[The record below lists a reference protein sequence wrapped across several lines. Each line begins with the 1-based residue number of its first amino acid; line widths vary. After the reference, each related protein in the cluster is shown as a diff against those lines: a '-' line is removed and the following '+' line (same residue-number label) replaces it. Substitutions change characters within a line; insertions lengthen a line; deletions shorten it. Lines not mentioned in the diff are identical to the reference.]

1 LFSKSQNS
9 FLAGFLNQCQETFI
23 IADFLSKTR
32 FFSTF
37 IRKTMKAERFTL
49 RIIMAVFIWIGIA
62 WGTLAGAEEQCPD
75 LSGQDRQSFEYLNQ
89 IRSAPAPYALRK
101 GFSRNRLAPTPPLHW
116 NPQLAAVARQKAQSM
131 ARYNYF
137 AHVEPNGMG
146 PNRRLVLSG
155 YRLPWDYPLDLRAN
169 TVESLASGAPNAN
182 EAIDQL
188 LIDQGEP
195 GAGHRVHLLA
205 VASLFRTHT
214 EAGIGIACNPKSKYM
229 YYYVVLTA
237 PPHVWPRIARTTNT
251 SVRFNLRSRFRR
263 STSYKTRRASF
274 RFYSRGTEVTTRHS
288 QRPRTI
294 S

>member
-1 LFSKSQNS
+1 MRGHRSK
-9 FLAGFLNQCQETFI
+9 A
-23 IADFLSKTR
+23 
-32 FFSTF
+32 
-37 IRKTMKAERFTL
+37 
-49 RIIMAVFIWIGIA
+49 RIVLAVFIWISFSL
-62 WGTLAGAEEQCPD
+62 GTLAGAEEQCPD
-75 LSGQDRQSFEYLNQ
+75 LSGQDRQSFQYLNQ

-101 GFSRNRLAPTPPLHW
+101 GFSRKRLAPTPPLHW
-116 NPQLAAVARQKAQSM
+116 NPQLAQVAQKKAQSM

-155 YRLPWDYPLDLRAN
+155 YRLPWDYPLDSRAN

-205 VASLFRTHT
+205 IASLFRTHT

-237 PPHVWPRIARTTNT
+237 PPHVLLHIAHSRNT
-251 SVRFNLRSRFRR
+251 SVRFNLHSRFRR
-263 STSYKTRRASF
+263 STGLRTRRASL
-274 RFYSRGTEVTTRHS
+274 RHYPDRAS
-288 QRPRTI
+288 

>member
-1 LFSKSQNS
+1 L
-9 FLAGFLNQCQETFI
+9 T
-23 IADFLSKTR
+23 
-32 FFSTF
+32 TF
-37 IRKTMKAERFTL
+37 IRAIMKTDRFASC
-49 RIIMAVFIWIGIA
+49 IIMAVFIWVSFT
-62 WGTLAGAEEQCPD
+62 WGTFAGAEEQCPD
-75 LSGQDRQSFEYLNQ
+75 LSGQDRQSFQYLNQ

-116 NPQLAAVARQKAQSM
+116 NPYLAQVARKKAQSM

-155 YRLPWDYPLDLRAN
+155 YRLPWDYPLDSRAN

-188 LIDQGEP
+188 LIDRGEP
-195 GAGHRVHLLA
+195 GAGHRVHLLDI
-205 VASLFRTHT
+205 ASLFRTHT

-237 PPHVWPRIARTTNT
+237 PPRVLPRIARTTNT
-251 SVRFNLRSRFRR
+251 SARLNLRSRFHR
-263 STSYKTRRASF
+263 SAGTKSGRVMSVSPYFESY
-274 RFYSRGTEVTTRHS
+274 
-288 QRPRTI
+288 
-294 S
+294 

>member
-1 LFSKSQNS
+1 
-9 FLAGFLNQCQETFI
+9 
-23 IADFLSKTR
+23 
-32 FFSTF
+32 
-37 IRKTMKAERFTL
+37 
-49 RIIMAVFIWIGIA
+49 VFIGSSFSL
-62 WGTLAGAEEQCPD
+62 GTLAGAEEQCPD
-75 LSGQDRQSFEYLNQ
+75 LNGQDRQSFQYLNQ

-101 GFSRNRLAPTPPLHW
+101 GFSRKRLAPTPPLHW
-116 NPQLAAVARQKAQSM
+116 NPQLAQVAQKKAQSM

-155 YRLPWDYPLDLRAN
+155 YRLPWDYPLDSRAN
-169 TVESLASGAPNAN
+169 TVESLASGAPNAK

-237 PPHVWPRIARTTNT
+237 PPRILPRIARTTNT
-251 SVRFNLRSRFRR
+251 SVRFNLHSRFRR
-263 STSYKTRRASF
+263 STR
-274 RFYSRGTEVTTRHS
+274 SRIRNLAMIVDSHS
-288 QRPRTI
+288 N
-294 S
+294 

>member
-1 LFSKSQNS
+1 MRADRSKVRIVLAILIWMSFS
-9 FLAGFLNQCQETFI
+9 L
-23 IADFLSKTR
+23 
-32 FFSTF
+32 
-37 IRKTMKAERFTL
+37 
-49 RIIMAVFIWIGIA
+49 
-62 WGTLAGAEEQCPD
+62 GTLAGAEEQCPD
-75 LSGQDRQSFEYLNQ
+75 LNGQDRQSFQYLNQ

-101 GFSRNRLAPTPPLHW
+101 GFSRKRLAPTPPLHW
-116 NPQLAAVARQKAQSM
+116 NPQLAAVARQKAESM
-131 ARYNYF
+131 ARQNYF
-137 AHVEPNGMG
+137 AHVEPNGLG

-155 YRLPWDYPLDLRAN
+155 YRLPWDYPLDSRAN

-237 PPHVWPRIARTTNT
+237 PPRVLPRIARTTNIP
-251 SVRFNLRSRFRR
+251 VRLNLRSGFRR
-263 STSYKTRRASF
+263 STGSRTRRASF
-274 RFYSRGTEVTTRHS
+274 RLYSRSAEVTTRHP

-294 S
+294 AMANSDVARTDHATRSH